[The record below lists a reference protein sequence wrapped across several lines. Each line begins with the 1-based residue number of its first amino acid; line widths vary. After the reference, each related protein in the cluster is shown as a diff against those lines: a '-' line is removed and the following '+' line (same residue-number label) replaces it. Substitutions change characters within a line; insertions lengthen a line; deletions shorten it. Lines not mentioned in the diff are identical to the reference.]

1 MARILVLGVKVPY
14 TRGGQEILVETLT
27 KEIRARGHEV
37 DIIELPFNPLPKE
50 NLITAAAMWR
60 ALDLSTFAGHPID
73 LVIPTKFPSYYVR
86 HPKKSVWLVHQL
98 RSIYDLYG
106 GQFSDIGDDPRDEAL
121 RRILTDGD
129 TQTLG
134 ECAFRGAIS
143 QTVADRLDTFNGLS
157 AEVLYPPLPLGNR
170 YRTAPA
176 EPYILS
182 VGRLCRIKRVELMIT
197 ALPHVRDLR
206 LKVVGVPDEPGTLD
220 YLQNLVKHYGVIPRV
235 DFLGRVSE
243 EELLDLHARATA
255 TFYAPFNEDYGYVT
269 IEAMASGKPVVT
281 ASDSGGPLEFVRHDE
296 NGLVAD
302 PTPESIGAAF
312 NLLLDD
318 PERAQDLGANGR
330 KFIESSGML
339 EGGWD
344 RVIDRLLS
352 PLLSSTERS
361 AALGEAR

>member
-1 MARILVLGVKVPY
+1 MARVLVLGVKVPF

-37 DIIELPFNPLPKE
+37 DTVELPYNPLPKE

-60 ALDLSTFAGHPID
+60 ALDLSTFAGQAID
-73 LVIPTKFPSYYVR
+73 LVIPTKFPSYFVR
-86 HPKKSVWLVHQL
+86 HPQKSVWLVHQL

-121 RRILTDGD
+121 RRIISDGD
-129 TQTLG
+129 TRTLG

-143 QTVADRLDTFNGLS
+143 QTVADRLHLFNGLS

-170 YRTAPA
+170 YRTAQP

-182 VGRLCRIKRVELMIT
+182 VGRLCRIKRLDLMIM
-197 ALPHVRDLR
+197 ALPHIRDLR
-206 LKVVGVPDEPGTLD
+206 LKIVGVADEPGTLE
-220 YLQNLVKHYGVIPRV
+220 YFQNLVRHYGVISRV
-235 DFLGRVSE
+235 DFLGRVGE
-243 EELLDLHARATA
+243 EELIDLHARATA

-281 ASDSGGPLEFVRHDE
+281 ATDSGGPLEFVRHGE
-296 NGLVAD
+296 NGLVAE
-302 PTPESIGAAF
+302 PSPESIGAAF
-312 NLLLDD
+312 NLLRDD
-318 PERAQDLGANGR
+318 PERAQTFGRNGR
-330 KFIESSGML
+330 AFIELSGML

-352 PLLSSTERS
+352 PLSQSVKNS
-361 AALGEAR
+361 PAAGAA